1 MHSTNYMTVDVE
13 PIFFKMLEDL
23 QILQNRNTRD
33 NYSNQKWFFQS
44 LLKTP
49 FKQVNMSKKLIEISS
64 YVFCSSFD

>member
-13 PIFFKMLEDL
+13 PIFFKMVEDL

-49 FKQVNMSKKLIEISS
+49 FKQVNCYGQQAVTKDTPTKG
-64 YVFCSSFD
+64 